1 MSYFQ
6 YVQKNENELRQ
17 ILSANIRAIRKSRH
31 LTQTQLALYAD
42 LSLSYMTDIER
53 CKTWVSDKTLE
64 KIARVLDMN
73 PWELLRPAEEKG
85 SVKTAGEMEWNEAV
99 WQGIREIKRRI
110 LVRVNKAITETLE
123 EYHNGRNRP
132 PAR

>member
-1 MSYFQ
+1 MPYCQ
-6 YVQKNENELRQ
+6 CVQNHENGLRQ
-17 ILSANIRAIRKSRH
+17 ILSANIRAARKSRR

-64 KIARVLDMN
+64 KIARALDMS
-73 PWELLRPAEEKG
+73 PWELLRPAEGEDPAK
-85 SVKTAGEMEWNEAV
+85 SAGQTERSEAV
-99 WQGIREIKRRI
+99 WRTVRELKRQI
-110 LVRVNKAITETLE
+110 LLRLNKAIAETLE
-123 EYHNGRNRP
+123 ELREQDKP

>member
-1 MSYFQ
+1 MPYCQ
-6 YVQKNENELRQ
+6 YVQNYENGLRQ
-17 ILSANIRAIRKSRH
+17 ILSANIRAARKRRH

-64 KIARVLDMN
+64 KIARALDTS
-73 PWELLRPAEEKG
+73 PWELLRPAEGEDPAKI
-85 SVKTAGEMEWNEAV
+85 AGQTERSEAV
-99 WQGIREIKRRI
+99 WRDVRELKRQI
-110 LVRVNKAITETLE
+110 LRRLNEAIVEAME
-123 EYHNGRNRP
+123 EYREKDTP